1 MMHCLFVVFL
11 LSVSYGVLLNFL
23 HYLFGLVGVI
33 RVVVIGV
40 GVGSVEGV
48 ELVVVVFVVMGR
60 LFRGVCVPFD
70 MRWS

>member
-1 MMHCLFVVFL
+1 MRESMPRSASAEEGLIWAVSRPERFAIIS
-11 LSVSYGVLLNFL
+11 LSF
-23 HYLFGLVGVI
+23 
-33 RVVVIGV
+33 VVIGV